1 MTNKVIETG
10 NKPVTMEIMMASVDA
25 ILTKSSAKIEQDLAK
40 SSERF
45 EQNLAKSS
53 ERFEQD
59 LAKSSER
66 FERFEQGMLELR
78 NSLAE
83 TDKLVKA
90 NAKIIGGMGNN
101 NGAMAQEFF
110 YNALFYT
117 NTLFGQE
124 FDEVFTAK
132 RKVKKTGM
140 EVEYDIILLN
150 GQSVCIVEVKYKA
163 DTDDVRKLLNKEK
176 PFRLIF
182 PEYANK
188 KLFLALASMSFDKYV
203 EKACHEQGIAMI
215 KQVGD
220 TIEIYD
226 DPLKVF

>member
-1 MTNKVIETG
+1 MTHNVIETG
-10 NKPVTMEIMMASVDA
+10 NKPVTMEILMTSVDA

-40 SSERF
+40 S
-45 EQNLAKSS
+45 K

-59 LAKSSER
+59 LAKSSEE
-66 FERFEQGMLELR
+66 FKQGMRELR
-78 NSLAE
+78 ASIAE

-90 NAKIIGGMGNN
+90 NAKIVGGMGNN

-110 YNALFYT
+110 YNALFYAKT
-117 NTLFGQE
+117 IFGQE

-132 RKVKKTGM
+132 RKVKKTGI

-150 GQSVCIVEVKYKA
+150 CQSVCIVEVKYKA
-163 DTDDVRKLLNKEK
+163 DTNDVKIILNKEK
-176 PFRLIF
+176 PFRLNF
-182 PEYANK
+182 PEHANK

-203 EKACHEQGIAMI
+203 EKACQEEGIAMI
-215 KQVGD
+215 KQAGD

-226 DPLKVF
+226 ERLKVF